1 MPNADIMAPPLH
13 KARKVAAMRFS
24 RFLPLLTLAAFMLS
38 ATSAPHAQS
47 SAETP
52 PLPRESRQVVGYT
65 ETVRLFPADMPLRAK
80 IDTGARTSS
89 LHAQDITIFAKRG
102 KMWVRFHVT
111 NRENRTQE
119 FERPVVR
126 RVRIKDLGG
135 PSVSRP
141 VVLMGI
147 CLGSVYRVTEV
158 NLSDRSGFNFQLLV
172 GRRFMRQVI
181 VVDPARQFTLKPRCE
196 VPDDGLAALDAAL
209 GLPASELTR
218 D

>member
-1 MPNADIMAPPLH
+1 MASIRLY
-13 KARKVAAMRFS
+13 RFV
-24 RFLPLLTLAAFMLS
+24 PLLAVAVSMLAA
-38 ATSAPHAQS
+38 TSGLRAQTS
-47 SAETP
+47 VETP
-52 PLPRESRQVVGYT
+52 PLLREARQIVGYT
-65 ETVRLFPADMPLRAK
+65 ENVRLFPSDIPLRAK

-89 LHAQDITIFAKRG
+89 LHAQDITVFPRNG

-147 CLGSVYRVTEV
+147 CVGAVYRITEV

-172 GRRFMRQVI
+172 GRRFMRQAI
-181 VVDPARQFTLKPRCE
+181 VVDPARQFSLKPRCKVTE
-196 VPDDGLAALDAAL
+196 DGLAKLDSAL
-209 GLPASELTR
+209 GLPASELAK

>member
-1 MPNADIMAPPLH
+1 M
-13 KARKVAAMRFS
+13 AAMRFS
-24 RFLPLLTLAAFMLS
+24 RFLPVLAAAASML
-38 ATSAPHAQS
+38 ATTSMARAQS

-52 PLPRESRQVVGYT
+52 PLPREARQVVGYT
-65 ETVRLFPADMPLRAK
+65 ETVRLFPSDIPLRAK

-89 LHAQDITIFAKRG
+89 LHAQDITIFARNG

-135 PSVSRP
+135 PSISRP

-147 CLGSVYRVTEV
+147 CVGSVYRITEV

-181 VVDPARQFTLKPRCE
+181 VVDPARQFTLKPQCE
-196 VPDDGLAALDAAL
+196 VPDDGLAKLDSAL
-209 GLPASELTR
+209 GLPASELAK

>member
-1 MPNADIMAPPLH
+1 MMTSQLH
-13 KARKVAAMRFS
+13 EAQKVAAMRFY
-24 RFLPLLTLAAFMLS
+24 RFLPLLTLVTSVLS
-38 ATSAPHAQS
+38 TTTAPRAETSV
-47 SAETP
+47 ETP

-65 ETVRLFPADMPLRAK
+65 ETVRLFPSDMPLRAK

-102 KMWVRFHVT
+102 RMWVRFHVT

-147 CLGSVYRVTEV
+147 CLGKVYRITEV

-172 GRRFMRQVI
+172 GRRFMSQVI
-181 VVDPARQFTLKPRCE
+181 VVDPARQFTLKPKCE
-196 VPDDGLAALDAAL
+196 VPNDGLAALDAAL
-209 GLPASELTR
+209 GLPASELTS

>member
-1 MPNADIMAPPLH
+1 
-13 KARKVAAMRFS
+13 MRFS
-24 RFLPLLTLAAFMLS
+24 RFLPLLAIAVAAPTAPS
-38 ATSAPHAQS
+38 TSRAQTS
-47 SAETP
+47 VETP
-52 PLPRESRQVVGYT
+52 PLARADRQVVGYT
-65 ETVRLFPADMPLRAK
+65 ENVRLFPADIPLRAK

-89 LHAQDITIFAKRG
+89 LHAQDIVTFPRNG

-147 CLGSVYRVTEV
+147 CVGTVYRITEV

-196 VPDDGLAALDAAL
+196 IADDGLAHLDSAL
-209 GLPASELTR
+209 GLPASELAK

>member
-1 MPNADIMAPPLH
+1 MLIVLQVMAAP
-13 KARKVAAMRFS
+13 AS
-24 RFLPLLTLAAFMLS
+24 R
-38 ATSAPHAQS
+38 AQTEV
-47 SAETP
+47 ETP
-52 PLPRESRQVVGYT
+52 PLPREARQVVGYT
-65 ETVRLFPADMPLRAK
+65 ETVRLFPSDIPLRAK

-89 LHAQDITIFAKRG
+89 LHAQDITVFARNG

-111 NRENRTQE
+111 NRDNRTQT

-135 PSVSRP
+135 PSISRP

-147 CLGSVYRVTEV
+147 CVGKVYRITEV

-172 GRRFMRQVI
+172 GRRFMRQAI
-181 VVDPARQFTLKPRCE
+181 VVDPARQFTLKPRCK
-196 VPDDGLAALDAAL
+196 VPDDGLSRLDTAL
-209 GLPASELTR
+209 GLPASELIK